1 MAAVVAEVVL
11 ADRVAL
17 GHRQVESSF
26 GSRELEQALRAE
38 AVAEEEAEA
47 VPAGAPAAPAVR
59 LSSS

>member
-1 MAAVVAEVVL
+1 MVP

-17 GHRQVESSF
+17 GDRQVESSY